1 MSKSNLATVSLVL
14 VSSLLLAACQ
24 APTAMKKDL
33 DGDRDDVAT
42 SIQAP
47 SAAVQPS
54 LAVAPDS
61 KVASTETTYQSP
73 GGEEKVGFK
82 LVVNAQGI
90 ITDAQ
95 TETFGDNPTTKMRQ
109 ASFAKSFPEAVK
121 GKKLSE
127 LTKIDRVG
135 GSSLTTGAFNKA
147 LDQLKA
153 SIKS

>member
-1 MSKSNLATVSLVL
+1 MSKSALSTLTLVFA
-14 VSSLLLAACQ
+14 SSLLLAGCQ
-24 APTAMKKDL
+24 AQPTAKVEEKTPSTAM
-33 DGDRDDVAT
+33 
-42 SIQAP
+42 AP
-47 SAAVQPS
+47 ASAAPGAAV
-54 LAVAPDS
+54 LTLVVAPGE
-61 KVASTETTYQSP
+61 KIASVETTYQSP
-73 GGEEKVGFK
+73 AGEDKVGFK
-82 LVVNAQGI
+82 LAVDAKGV

-95 TETFGDNPTTKMRQ
+95 TDILG
-109 ASFAKSFPEAVK
+109 ASPASVMYQKKFAEGLHTLVK